1 MKPTLRSLR
10 IFLRQIAGDG
20 MLVTVCVAP
29 LLTACL
35 FRFGLPAVE
44 ALLRAELGRAV
55 VLAGYYRLFDLLLA
69 SVTPYLFCFA
79 SAMVLLE
86 ERDDGLSAYLAVT
99 PVGRRGYFVSRLLI
113 PAVWSFLVSIVL
125 MECFSLTRWSFAPLS
140 ATCLLGSALSLEA
153 ALLVVALSRNRVE
166 GLAVAKLSGLF
177 LAGLFVPF
185 FLRSG
190 AQYLFSPLPSF
201 WTARFAIEGDPSDL
215 FPAVLTLALWMLPLS
230 AAYRKKAA

>member
-1 MKPTLRSLR
+1 MKPTLRSLQV
-10 IFLRQIAGDG
+10 FLRQIAGDG
-20 MLVTVCVAP
+20 MLVTVCIAP

-35 FRFGLPAVE
+35 FRFGIPAAE
-44 ALLRAELGRAV
+44 ALLCARLGRAA

-99 PVGRRGYFVSRLLI
+99 PIGRRGYFGSRLLI
-113 PAVWSFLVSIVL
+113 PAVWSFLISFVL
-125 MECFSLTRWSFAPLS
+125 TACFSLTRWSFASLS
-140 ATCLLGSALSLEA
+140 ATCLLTSALSLEA

-185 FLRSG
+185 FLHSG
-190 AQYLFSPLPSF
+190 TQYLFSPLPSF
-201 WTARFAIEGDPSDL
+201 WAARFAIEGDPPDL
-215 FPAVLTLALWMLPLS
+215 LPAFLTLALWMLPLS
-230 AAYRKKAA
+230 AAYRRRAV